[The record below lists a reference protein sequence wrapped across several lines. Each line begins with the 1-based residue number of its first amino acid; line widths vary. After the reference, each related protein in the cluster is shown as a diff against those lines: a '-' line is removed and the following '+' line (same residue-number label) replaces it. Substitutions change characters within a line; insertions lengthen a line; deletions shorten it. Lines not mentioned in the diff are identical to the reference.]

1 MPGYS
6 VDIRPKMP
14 IDDYENLLKESDVGI
29 SLISTPHPGII
40 HFQMASFGLSTV
52 TNTTAIRTAESLRAL
67 SANIV
72 PSALSLVEMPGRIRQ
87 AMHHS
92 ADFEA
97 RYANALALR
106 TVDYDQEIARVAAFL
121 ANP

>member
-14 IDDYENLLKESDVGI
+14 VDDYENLLKESDVGI

-52 TNTTAIRTAESLRAL
+52 TNTSAIRTAASLRAQ

-72 PSALSLVEMPGRIRQ
+72 PSALSLAQMPGRILQ
-87 AMHHS
+87 AMRDS
-92 ADFEA
+92 ADLEA
-97 RYANALALR
+97 RFANAQAQH
-106 TVDYDQEIARVAAFL
+106 TVDYAQEIAKVADFL
-121 ANP
+121 AHH